1 MTIGCP
7 TDKNLVQMK
16 RCVSF
21 ISISQMHKTSKART
35 TCETRKANLHNTA
48 FACILSKKLKQVA
61 ARNRII
67 QRNFKSMSTIDKR
80 FLTVN
85 RCEVCVDGSK
95 GNDMDSSNGNDKISF
110 EQEDLI
116 PQKLWD
122 ELFDSAFQAIA
133 YVSTDFFNE
142 K

>member
-1 MTIGCP
+1 
-7 TDKNLVQMK
+7 
-16 RCVSF
+16 
-21 ISISQMHKTSKART
+21 MHKTSKART

-48 FACILSKKLKQVA
+48 FAYILSKKLKKVA
-61 ARNRII
+61 ARNRVI

-80 FLTVN
+80 FRTVN
-85 RCEVCVDGSK
+85 RCEVCVDGSN
-95 GNDMDSSNGNDKISF
+95 GNDMDSSNGNDNISF